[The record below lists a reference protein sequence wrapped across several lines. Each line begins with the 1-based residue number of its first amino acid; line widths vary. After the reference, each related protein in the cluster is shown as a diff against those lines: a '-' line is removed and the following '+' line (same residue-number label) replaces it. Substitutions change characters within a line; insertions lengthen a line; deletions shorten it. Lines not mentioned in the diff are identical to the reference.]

1 MLIVTKPRIRIAH
14 LILQLDIGGLERV
27 MLNTIKRMQE
37 TNEEYEHVIVSL
49 TDANDFS
56 QQGLLKP
63 VEIHCMHKKPGN
75 DWGLHLR
82 LFKLFR
88 QLNIDVLHSYNLST
102 IEYQFVAMLAGV
114 KGRVHAEHG
123 RDIGDPQGLNKKH
136 NFLRKLISNFVH
148 RYIAVSDELYQW
160 LKTTVGIKD
169 NKVTLITNGINT
181 DLFNLPKSSSD
192 QVRFINVARLSPIKD
207 HENLLQACEIL
218 SNDSGLNAN
227 WQLTIVGDGPL
238 KEQLHQSM
246 QAKGLGEKVTFL
258 GARNDIAQLIS
269 QSDVFVLSSI
279 AEGIPMT
286 ILEAMSGSTPVIS
299 TAVGGIP
306 QVITPDVDGYLVE
319 NKNAA
324 QLAQAMR
331 NYIENDDLKTTH
343 GKAAREKVLTKF
355 DEKNMVDAYLDCY
368 QQILK
373 KDKA

>member
-63 VEIHCMHKKPGN
+63 IEIHCMHKKPGN

-102 IEYQFVAMLAGV
+102 IEYQFIAMLAGV

-136 NFLRKLISNFVH
+136 NFLRKLISNFIH

-192 QVRFINVARLSPIKD
+192 QLRFINVARLSPIKD

-238 KEQLHQSM
+238 REQLQQSM
-246 QAKGLGEKVTFL
+246 DAKSLSEKVTFL

-269 QSDVFVLSSI
+269 QNDVFVLSSI

-331 NYIENDDLKTTH
+331 NYIENDDFKTTH

>member
-136 NFLRKLISNFVH
+136 NFLRKLLF
-148 RYIAVSDELYQW
+148 
-160 LKTTVGIKD
+160 LK
-169 NKVTLITNGINT
+169 
-181 DLFNLPKSSSD
+181 
-192 QVRFINVARLSPIKD
+192 
-207 HENLLQACEIL
+207 
-218 SNDSGLNAN
+218 
-227 WQLTIVGDGPL
+227 
-238 KEQLHQSM
+238 
-246 QAKGLGEKVTFL
+246 
-258 GARNDIAQLIS
+258 
-269 QSDVFVLSSI
+269 
-279 AEGIPMT
+279 
-286 ILEAMSGSTPVIS
+286 
-299 TAVGGIP
+299 
-306 QVITPDVDGYLVE
+306 
-319 NKNAA
+319 
-324 QLAQAMR
+324 
-331 NYIENDDLKTTH
+331 
-343 GKAAREKVLTKF
+343 
-355 DEKNMVDAYLDCY
+355 
-368 QQILK
+368 
-373 KDKA
+373 

>member
-1 MLIVTKPRIRIAH
+1 MTKPRIRIAH

-63 VEIHCMHKKPGN
+63 IEIHCMHKKPGN

-136 NFLRKLISNFVH
+136 NFLRKLISNFIH

-218 SNDSGLNAN
+218 SNNSGLNAN

>member
-136 NFLRKLISNFVH
+136 NFLRKLISNFIH

-218 SNDSGLNAN
+218 SNNSGLNAN

>member
-102 IEYQFVAMLAGV
+102 IEYQFIAMLAGV

-148 RYIAVSDELYQW
+148 QYIAVSDELYQW

-227 WQLTIVGDGPL
+227 WRLTIVGDGPL
-238 KEQLHQSM
+238 REQLQQSM
-246 QAKGLGEKVTFL
+246 EVKSLSEKVTFL

-269 QSDVFVLSSI
+269 QNDVFVLSSI